1 MKNINLKVKIRGTP
15 EYALAQDKAQAFF
28 GILLERIVKLAASE
42 NE

>member
-1 MKNINLKVKIRGTP
+1 MKNIDLKVKIRGTP
-15 EYALAQDKAQAFF
+15 EYALAQDEVQAFF